1 MSRKILVTSALPYA
15 NGSIHLG
22 HLVEY
27 IQTDIWVRFQKMQ
40 ADTTC
45 HYVCADDTHGTPI
58 MLRAEKEGITP
69 EQLIARVAEEHQAD
83 FAAFH
88 VEFDHYGSTHS
99 DETREFAEQIY
110 LRLRDEAKL
119 IEVRS
124 IEQFYD
130 PAKQMFLP
138 DRFIKG
144 ECPKCHAKDQYGDN
158 CEACGATYAPTEL
171 INPYS
176 AVSGAQPERRNSD
189 HYFFKLS
196 DPRCQKFLREW
207 TRSGTLQPEA
217 ANKMQEWLGAEGEN
231 KLSDWDISRDAPY
244 FGFEIPDAPGKYFYV
259 WLDAP
264 VGYMGSFKQLCNKQT
279 PPDLPLSGE
288 EIAGKGRAGE
298 GLVFDDYWKQG
309 SGTELYHFIGK
320 DILYFHA
327 LFWPAMLQHAGFRT
341 PTKLFAHGFLT
352 VNGEKMS
359 KSRGTFITARS
370 YIDHIG
376 NTEYLRYYYAAKLNG
391 TMEDIDLNLEDF
403 VARVNSDLIGKYIN
417 IASRCAGFI
426 AKRFDGKLSTVL
438 VDHWLKEQLG
448 DADKTAA
455 IGDLIN
461 MNEQM
466 LINEAIRLPGELTLV
481 DLLPELQDS
490 AFQLA
495 EIYEQRDF
503 AKAIRRI
510 MELTDMCNTYVD
522 RLAPWTLAKNFEEN
536 SARIHIG
543 CSIALNAFRLL
554 TLYLKPVL
562 PKLAESVE
570 SFLNISPLQWGDAQT
585 LLQDHTINPYQH
597 LMTRLDPKLI
607 EAMVAANQESLKP
620 MTESHS
626 PQRHAEHQQHA
637 PSPLAP
643 LPPAGEGKNISP
655 IAETISIDDFSKIDL
670 RVAKIVNAEHVE
682 GADKLLKLTLDIGEE
697 KPRTVFAG
705 IKSVY
710 DPEQLKGRMT
720 VMVANLAPRKMKF
733 GLSEG
738 MVLAASGETP
748 GLFILG
754 PDEGAQPGMRI
765 K

>member
-1 MSRKILVTSALPYA
+1 MTRKILVTSALPYA

-27 IQTDIWVRFQKMQ
+27 IQTDIWVRFQKMRGN
-40 ADTTC
+40 TC

-69 EQLIARVAEEHQAD
+69 EQLIARVWQEHFDD
-83 FAAFH
+83 FSAFH
-88 VEFDHYGSTHS
+88 VNFDNYGSTNS
-99 DETREFAEQIY
+99 SENKESAQGIY
-110 LRLRDEAKL
+110 HTLKANGL

-124 IEQFYD
+124 IEQYYD
-130 PAKQMFLP
+130 PVKNMFLP

-158 CEACGATYAPTEL
+158 CEVCGAAYAPTDL
-171 INPYS
+171 IEPFS
-176 AVSGAQPERRNSD
+176 AVSGAKPELRNSD

-196 DPRCQKFLREW
+196 ADTCQQFLRQW
-207 TRSGTLQPEA
+207 TRGGSLQPEA

-231 KLSDWDISRDAPY
+231 KLTDWDISRDAPY
-244 FGFEIPDAPGKYFYV
+244 FGFEIPGAPGKYFYV

-264 VGYMGSFKQLCNKQT
+264 VGYMGSFKQLCAKT
-279 PPDLPLSGE
+279 GID
-288 EIAGKGRAGE
+288 
-298 GLVFDDYWKQG
+298 FDDYWKQG
-309 SGTELYHFIGK
+309 SDAELYHFIGK

-370 YIDHIG
+370 YVDHIK

-403 VARVNSDLIGKYIN
+403 VAKVNSDLIGKYIN

-426 AKRFDGKLSTVL
+426 SKKFDGKLGSC
-438 VDHWLKEQLG
+438 
-448 DADKTAA
+448 DAAASAEFKTAF
-455 IGDLIN
+455 DS
-461 MNEQM
+461 NEIARSFEERDYARALREIM
-466 LINEAIRLPGELTLV
+466 RLADV
-481 DLLPELQDS
+481 ANQYI
-490 AFQLA
+490 A
-495 EIYEQRDF
+495 E
-503 AKAIRRI
+503 K
-510 MELTDMCNTYVD
+510 
-522 RLAPWTLAKNFEEN
+522 APWTMAKQEGRE
-536 SARIHIG
+536 AELHKV
-543 CSIALNAFRLL
+543 CSTALTLFRDL

-562 PKLAESVE
+562 PELAAQVE
-570 SFLNISPLQWGDAQT
+570 GFLNIAPLAWSGAWQALPAG
-585 LLQDHTINPYQH
+585 HTINTYQH
-597 LMTRLDPKLI
+597 LATRLDPKLI

-620 MTESHS
+620 MTEAHS
-626 PQRHAEHQQHA
+626 QQRHAEAQQHT

-643 LPPAGEGKNISP
+643 LPPAGEGNKISP
-655 IAETISIDDFSKIDL
+655 IADTISIDDFSKVDL
-670 RVAKIVNAEHVE
+670 RVARIANAEHVE
-682 GADKLLKLTLDIGEE
+682 GAEKLLKLTLDIGEAQ
-697 KPRTVFAG
+697 PRTVFAG
-705 IKSVY
+705 IKSAY
-710 DPEQLKGRMT
+710 DPEKLKGRMT

-738 MVLAASGETP
+738 MVLAASGDAP
-748 GLFILG
+748 GLFVLS
-754 PDEGAQPGMRI
+754 PDDGAQPGMRI

>member
-1 MSRKILVTSALPYA
+1 MTRKILVTSALPYA

-27 IQTDIWVRFQKMQ
+27 IQTDIWVRFQKMRGN
-40 ADTTC
+40 TC

-69 EQLIARVAEEHQAD
+69 EQLIARVWQEHYDD
-83 FAAFH
+83 FSAFH
-88 VEFDHYGSTHS
+88 VAFDNYGSTNS
-99 DETREFAEQIY
+99 NENKESAQSIY
-110 LRLRDEAKL
+110 RTLKANGL

-124 IEQFYD
+124 IEQYYD
-130 PAKQMFLP
+130 PVKNMFLP

-158 CEACGATYAPTEL
+158 CEVCGAAYAPTEL
-171 INPYS
+171 INPFS
-176 AVSGAQPERRNSD
+176 AVSGAKPELRNSD

-196 DPRCQKFLREW
+196 ADTCQQFLRKW
-207 TRSGTLQPEA
+207 TRGGSLQAEA

-264 VGYMGSFKQLCNKQT
+264 VGYMGSFKQLCAKT
-279 PPDLPLSGE
+279 G
-288 EIAGKGRAGE
+288 IA
-298 GLVFDDYWKQG
+298 FDEYWKQG
-309 SGTELYHFIGK
+309 SDTELYHFIGK

-370 YIDHIG
+370 YVDHIK

-391 TMEDIDLNLEDF
+391 SMEDIDLNLEDF
-403 VARVNSDLIGKYIN
+403 VAKVNSDLIGKYIN

-426 AKRFDGKLSTVL
+426 TKRFEGKLSTNL
-438 VDHWLKEQLG
+438 VDRWLQNQLEEPFSNLPEVTQKIFL
-448 DADKTAA
+448 DDKST
-455 IGDLIN
+455 IN
-461 MNEQM
+461 Q
-466 LINEAIRLPGELTLV
+466 ITRFPDELALV
-481 DLLPELQDS
+481 DLLPEMQGHSL
-490 AFQLA
+490 QLA
-495 EIYEQRDF
+495 ELYEQRDF
-503 AKAIRRI
+503 ARAIRQI

-522 RLAPWTLAKNFEEN
+522 RLAPWALAKNFEANEE
-536 SARIHIG
+536 RIHIG

-562 PKLAESVE
+562 PKLAKEVE
-570 SFLNISPLQWGDAQT
+570 GFLNIPSLQWSDAQT
-585 LLQDHTINPYQH
+585 LLQNHAINTYQH
-597 LMTRLDPKLI
+597 LATRLDPKLI

-626 PQRHAEHQQHA
+626 ETRHAEHQQKA
-637 PSPLAP
+637 IA
-643 LPPAGEGKNISP
+643 P
-655 IAETISIDDFSKIDL
+655 IAETISIDDFSKVDL
-670 RVAKIVNAEHVE
+670 RVARIANAEHVE
-682 GADKLLKLTLDIGEE
+682 GAEKLLKLTLDIGEE

-705 IKSVY
+705 IKSAY
-710 DPEQLKGRMT
+710 DPEKLKGRMT

-733 GLSEG
+733 GMSEG
-738 MVLAASGETP
+738 MVLAASGEAP
-748 GLFILG
+748 GLFILS
-754 PDEGAQPGMRI
+754 PDDGAQPGMR
-765 K
+765 